1 MDKVNRTSMAVND
14 ERLKQLMDLFPEA
27 ISEGKIDFDKLRQ
40 ALGEHID
47 SRPERYSFTWA
58 GKRDAMQAAQIPSR
72 ATLVPDRE
80 ASVNFDE
87 TQNVF
92 IEGDNLEVLKLLARP
107 YFGRVKMIYIDPP
120 YNTGNDFVYPDNY
133 ADPLDAYLRMTGQK
147 TGNGDLLTTNA
158 ETNGRFHSSW
168 LSMMYPRL
176 QLARQLLRDDGVIL
190 VSIDYHEIYHLRM
203 LLNELFGE
211 ENFVATFVWKR
222 RASSALADKNV
233 SIDHEYVVAYK
244 RTAFES
250 FRGRPKDYEGYS
262 NPDNDPEGP
271 WTLGDLTVGMT
282 KEQRPNQFYDLV
294 DPTTGQKY
302 PANPNRVWAFIPESM
317 KKEIEAGR
325 VVFPDD
331 PSKRP
336 MVKRYKKNLNSD
348 VNPISTWIRDMG
360 DKDEEEET
368 VSMQSGLNA
377 EATRAIREL
386 FGENVFEYSK
396 PLSLLKSLIE
406 NIAEEDG
413 DIVLDFFAGSAATA
427 QAVLELNREDS
438 IYRRFI
444 MIQLP
449 EKTERDDFP
458 TIVDIG
464 RERIRRVIQTMQ
476 EDKNGKM
483 EGFEQHPG
491 EDLGFRAFSL
501 TESNYSPDPDPEAL
515 SEEAYAEQLAL
526 WADSLLVDGWDA
538 TDVIYEVALK
548 EGYGLNIRVE
558 EVSVENNTVYHV
570 ADPDKEQS
578 FYICLD
584 ETLRT
589 DIIDV
594 LGLTPDDLF
603 ICHDKALDDTLAA
616 NLALQARL
624 QTL

>member
-1 MDKVNRTSMAVND
+1 MTKVNRTSMAVND

-27 ISEGKIDFDKLRQ
+27 IAEGKIDFDKLRQ
-40 ALGEHID
+40 ALDEHID
-47 SRPERYSFTWA
+47 SRPERYSFAWA

-120 YNTGNDFVYPDNY
+120 YNTGGDFIYPDDY
-133 ADPLDAYLRMTGQK
+133 ADPLDAYLHLTGQK
-147 TGNGDLLTTNA
+147 NGNGDLLTTNA
-158 ETNGRFHSSW
+158 ETNGRYHSSW

-176 QLARQLLRDDGVIL
+176 ILCRQMMRDDGVIF
-190 VSIDYHEIYHLRM
+190 VSVDDREFHNLRF
-203 LLNELFGE
+203 LLNEIFGE
-211 ENFVATFVWKR
+211 NNFLGTILWKKKTNGNNMGYIPPVHDYFVVYGKQ
-222 RASSALADKNV
+222 ASDDSLLGFPLD
-233 SIDHEYVVAYK
+233 DEYIQSTY
-244 RTAFES
+244 T
-250 FRGRPKDYEGYS
+250 
-262 NPDNDPEGP
+262 NPDNDPRGP
-271 WTLGDLTVGMT
+271 WTTQDLSANHKGPWFPI
-282 KEQRPNQFYDLV
+282 K
-294 DPTTGQKY
+294 
-302 PANPNRVWAFIPESM
+302 NPNTGETYYPPEGRYWVFSEEDVQKRIKEGRIIFGKTGKASPVQKVFLHERDSLR
-317 KKEIEAGR
+317 KKAESWWDAHGLNEDGTEEIGR
-325 VVFPDD
+325 LLTKKIFDHPK
-331 PSKRP
+331 PSVTLKHLC
-336 MVKRYKKNLNSD
+336 N
-348 VNPISTWIRDMG
+348 ISTQND
-360 DKDEEEET
+360 
-368 VSMQSGLNA
+368 
-377 EATRAIREL
+377 
-386 FGENVFEYSK
+386 
-396 PLSLLKSLIE
+396 
-406 NIAEEDG
+406 
-413 DIVLDFFAGSAATA
+413 DIVLDFFAGSGTTA
-427 QAVLELNREDS
+427 QAVMELNKEDNGN
-438 IYRRFI
+438 RRFI
-444 MIQLP
+444 LVQLP
-449 EKTERDDFP
+449 EP
-458 TIVDIG
+458 TKPDSVAREAGYNTISQIAI
-464 RERIRRVIQTMQ
+464 ERIRRVI
-476 EDKNGKM
+476 
-483 EGFEQHPG
+483 G
-491 EDLGFRAFSL
+491 ELEEADAELGFRVFRL

-570 ADPDKEQS
+570 TDPDKEQS

-589 DIIDV
+589 DIIDA

>member
-14 ERLKQLMDLFPEA
+14 ERLKQLMDLFPEV

-40 ALGEHID
+40 ALGEHAD

-120 YNTGNDFVYPDNY
+120 YNTGNDFVYPDDY
-133 ADPLDAYLRMTGQK
+133 TDPLDAYLRMTGQK

-158 ETNGRFHSSW
+158 DTNGRYHSKW

-176 QLARQLLRDDGVIL
+176 LLARQLLTIDGAIFI
-190 VSIDYHEIYHLRM
+190 SIDDNEVANLRLIMNEI
-203 LLNELFGE
+203 FGE
-211 ENFVATFVWKR
+211 ENFIAQFVWKSR
-222 RASSALADKNV
+222 QFPDARSVTKV
-233 SIDHEYVVAYK
+233 STDHEYILAYARHSEFK
-244 RTAFES
+244 L
-250 FRGRPKDYEGYS
+250 RGTERDETKFS
-262 NPDNDPEGP
+262 NPDEDPRGT
-271 WTLGDLTVGMT
+271 WMSRSMLGLATA
-282 KEQRPNQFYDLV
+282 EQRPNLHYDII
-294 DPTTGQKY
+294 DPDTGHSY
-302 PANPNRVWAFIPESM
+302 PPPPETGWRYEKSRM
-317 KKEIEAGR
+317 QELISEKK
-325 VVFPDD
+325 VLF
-331 PSKRP
+331 PSKPTGRP
-336 MVKRYKKNLNSD
+336 REKKFRSDLQDEFISFPSIVDDVFTAHGTAEIRDIFGFQAFDFPKPVELVKR
-348 VNPISTWIRDMG
+348 I
-360 DKDEEEET
+360 
-368 VSMQSGLNA
+368 
-377 EATRAIREL
+377 
-386 FGENVFEYSK
+386 
-396 PLSLLKSLIE
+396 IE
-406 NIAEEDG
+406 QITFNG
-413 DIVLDFFAGSAATA
+413 DIIMDFFAGSASTA
-427 QAVLELNREDS
+427 QAVYQLNREDGQT
-438 IYRRFI
+438 RRYI
-444 MIQLP
+444 LVQLP
-449 EKTERDDFP
+449 ETINSDNYP
-458 TIVDIG
+458 TLSELA
-464 RERIRRVIQTMQ
+464 RERIRRSINQIREDQSGQLSVEQ
-476 EDKNGKM
+476 E
-483 EGFEQHPG
+483 Q
-491 EDLGFRAFSL
+491 DLGFRAFRL

-548 EGYGLNIRVE
+548 EGYSLNIRVE
-558 EVSVENNTVYHV
+558 EVSVENNIVYHV
-570 ADPDKEQS
+570 TDPDKEQS

-589 DIIDV
+589 DIIDA